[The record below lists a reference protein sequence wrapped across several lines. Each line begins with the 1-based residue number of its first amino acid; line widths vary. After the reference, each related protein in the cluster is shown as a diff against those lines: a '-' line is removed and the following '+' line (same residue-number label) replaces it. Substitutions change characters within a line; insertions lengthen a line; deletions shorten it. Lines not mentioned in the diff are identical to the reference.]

1 MILSAVTA
9 PLLVARSRAIARKR
23 GSSSSDSAAS
33 AAALNIGKPNYLS
46 RRSGVK
52 QSLAQLRRVGARL
65 LAPSRPKMRSRFRRL
80 GCVFSPLYGFGCGSD
95 LATGHPGRREIVAP
109 GGCHANPDQAPDLL
123 GLCRIDLFCLGGC
136 LHERLKGFDR
146 GAPLSDC
153 VRLVAKIGHGR
164 NPSSWPRRMAR
175 ARRLRAASRRFL
187 PSRGAGLSAHP

>member
-1 MILSAVTA
+1 MPVIAKPSQTVAQHSPPSSSACRVVFHGGQIAMTTDTLRYHAPDESGDHLQCCHVGREQPLNSGERLHRRTGPFRVVSLATIERSGQMILSAVTA

-80 GCVFSPLYGFGCGSD
+80 GVC
-95 LATGHPGRREIVAP
+95 
-109 GGCHANPDQAPDLL
+109 
-123 GLCRIDLFCLGGC
+123 
-136 LHERLKGFDR
+136 
-146 GAPLSDC
+146 
-153 VRLVAKIGHGR
+153 
-164 NPSSWPRRMAR
+164 
-175 ARRLRAASRRFL
+175 FL
-187 PSRGAGLSAHP
+187 PSTVSAVAAISQRGTQAAG